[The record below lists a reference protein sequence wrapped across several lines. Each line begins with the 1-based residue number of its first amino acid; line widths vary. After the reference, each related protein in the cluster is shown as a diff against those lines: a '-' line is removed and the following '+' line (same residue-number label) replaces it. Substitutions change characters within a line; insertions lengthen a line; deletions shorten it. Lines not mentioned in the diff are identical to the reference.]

1 MFLGFIILRLPPQGF
16 ELALFF
22 TSSHVLRFL
31 SILLIDGTGLV
42 SKPDLFDYTCFW
54 YLFVLVLFINAIE
67 MARQGIQ
74 QEDSSTLPSISPRQS
89 NPINT
94 LKVDDR
100 LQSSPH
106 GSPNQVKGALGAPGG
121 IDEIHITP
129 PSRNDTP
136 DDADG
141 WDTVDNITAL
151 GLAFGYSNT
160 PEKASPTKKRFVLED
175 LEPIH
180 KPPSIHPTRPPFE
193 KWVKSFN
200 RKATSRHRG
209 ANSTGGTGVSDSD
222 FHSLQS
228 RNRTRHRLR
237 KSASGSSLGFVTAVK
252 SASISLASFSIATK
266 SRNRGHSSKHQKTD
280 RSSKASNIGPRTSED
295 SAYVAR
301 GIANDVAVT
310 NRSIRRRRVLEEII
324 STEEGYFGDVKF
336 LMNVSLEL
344 LVGV

>member
-1 MFLGFIILRLPPQGF
+1 M
-16 ELALFF
+16 E
-22 TSSHVLRFL
+22 
-31 SILLIDGTGLV
+31 LV
-42 SKPDLFDYTCFW
+42 SLLRQTFFDYICFW
-54 YLFVLVLFINAIE
+54 YLFVLVFFIDVIK
-67 MARQGIQ
+67 MARYGIQ
-74 QEDSSTLPSISPRQS
+74 QDDISTSPLVSPPQP

-94 LKVDDR
+94 SKVDDR
-100 LQSSPH
+100 LQYSPH
-106 GSPNQVKGALGAPGG
+106 DSANKAKGVLGAADG
-121 IDEIHITP
+121 INEIHITP
-129 PSRNDTP
+129 PERSDTP
-136 DDADG
+136 DDAEG

-160 PEKASPTKKRFVLED
+160 PEKASPTKKRFVLEE
-175 LEPIH
+175 LEPRH
-180 KPPSIHPTRPPFE
+180 EPPSIQPTRPPFE

-200 RKATSRHRG
+200 KKATRRHRR
-209 ANSTGGTGVSDSD
+209 ANSIAGTGVSDSD

-228 RNRTRHRLR
+228 RNRTRHGLR
-237 KSASGSSLGFVTAVK
+237 KSVSGSSLGFVTAVK

-280 RSSKASNIGPRTSED
+280 RSSRASNIGPRTSED
-295 SAYVAR
+295 SAYAAR

-344 LVGV
+344 SSKIQGLTGPHRCM